1 MNDKP
6 TVAEVVTKLQAQG
19 SADQIALFLE
29 SEQITGWP
37 GFGGTC
43 AIAEYVKRAT
53 GLPHAVVGGGTVQ
66 VCSSHRKTQHDGY
79 TVLEPINPEQAS
91 YDFASAVGAFIR
103 SIRLSHLPETAEEGG
118 GLLFGDIDIVV
129 SQPLGVKLPVFQRYI
144 IHNHTSQPRRKP

>member
-6 TVAEVVTKLQAQG
+6 TVAEVVSKLQAQG

-43 AIAEYVKRAT
+43 AIAEYVKKAT
-53 GLPHAVVGGGTVQ
+53 GLPHAEVGGGTVQ
-66 VCSSHRKTQHDGY
+66 VCSSHRETRNDGY
-79 TVLEPINPEQAS
+79 TILEPINPERTS

-103 SIRLSHLPETAEEGG
+103 RFDSRTYPKLLKET
-118 GLLFGDIDIVV
+118 
-129 SQPLGVKLPVFQRYI
+129 Q
-144 IHNHTSQPRRKP
+144 